1 MLEIAV
7 GPPHI
12 VTNQGH
18 TVLVTEPDGQIP
30 LRSQKGLY
38 FRDTRLLSQWSLCVN
53 GQPWELLNSGN
64 LDHYASRVFLTNRD
78 IVAKQGT
85 IPHHTLQ
92 LVLSR
97 SIDEGMHEDIDI
109 INYGTESIEFILE
122 ISIQSDFA
130 DLFEVKSGHSV
141 QRGVITSQWSAQ
153 DSSLR
158 TIYRNEDFCREIAVL
173 IRASGSTPVYANGRI
188 SFAVALG
195 RRESWHTC
203 VLYEFGNGKVRTKA
217 PSRCIADSTGS
228 RVGQRLEQWR
238 TEALKLQT
246 SNELVGRLFEQALD
260 DVASLR
266 MAEIF
271 DELGE
276 PVAAR
281 KLRSKATAL
290 FNRFNEAS
298 WDEEAGIYAYALDG
312 KKRKVLTV
320 ASNPGHCLWYGI
332 VAPERAG
339 KIVRRLMASDM
350 WSGWGI
356 RTLSADHPAFNPLS
370 YQNGSV
376 WPHDNGLIAL
386 GMRRYGFAAEACQV
400 ARRGGRRRML
410 RSFRARSL
418 SISSLR
424 TKPSATRAGIVRP
437 AAARKIVLLLR

>member
-38 FRDTRLLSQWSLCVN
+38 FRDTRLLSHWSLCAN

-109 INYGTESIEFILE
+109 INYGTESVEFILE
-122 ISIQSDFA
+122 ILIQSDFA
-130 DLFEVKSGHSV
+130 DLFEVKSGHSI

-158 TIYRNEDFCREIAVL
+158 TIYRNTDFYREIAVM
-173 IRASGSTPVYANGRI
+173 IRASGSTPAYANGRI
-188 SFAVALG
+188 TFAVALG

-228 RVGQRLEQWR
+228 RVGQRLQEWR
-238 TEALKLQT
+238 AAALKLQT
-246 SNELVGRLFEQALD
+246 SNELVGRLFEQAVD

-266 MAEIF
+266 LPIEGD
-271 DELGE
+271 DELHFVPAGGV
-276 PVAAR
+276 PWFV
-281 KLRSKATAL
+281 AL
-290 FNRFNEAS
+290 FGRDSLVAS
-298 WDEEAGIYAYALDG
+298 LQNLAVYPDFARGALD
-312 KKRKVLTV
+312 VLGTYQ
-320 ASNPGHCLWYGI
+320 AAEQDDYRDAEP
-332 VAPERAG
+332 G
-339 KIVRRLMASDM
+339 KIPHELRLGELAHLNAIPHSPYY
-350 WSGWGI
+350 G
-356 RTLSADHPAFNPLS
+356 TADAT
-370 YQNGSV
+370 
-376 WPHDNGLIAL
+376 
-386 GMRRYGFAAEACQV
+386 
-400 ARRGGRRRML
+400 ML
-410 RSFRARSL
+410 YL
-418 SISSLR
+418 
-424 TKPSATRAGIVRP
+424 
-437 AAARKIVLLLR
+437 IVLHATWRHT